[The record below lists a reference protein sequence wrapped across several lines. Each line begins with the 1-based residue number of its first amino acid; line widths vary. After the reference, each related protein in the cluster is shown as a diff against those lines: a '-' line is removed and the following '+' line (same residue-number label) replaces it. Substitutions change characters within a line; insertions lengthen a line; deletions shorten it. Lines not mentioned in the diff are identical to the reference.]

1 MGGRDVSQDHCSP
14 EGPTPWAEPRPSPA
28 PADRSPE
35 SGGRPRARPPSRR
48 RPVHVRGCRR
58 QVRAAAPRAAPVRGG
73 RSRAS
78 RPCPLEGAGRTGTWG
93 RRGGSEA
100 TAGPWGLPGRRRG
113 RAPDRPFV
121 RRGARPPRPA
131 GMPNAARAPRPPR
144 PADPRG
150 RERASRRGGSG
161 EPAPGSD
168 ASLLCHATCSSLP
181 GVPMATTKMLP
192 ARGAPPTGRDGRAFP
207 GRAAGGPGRACS
219 PSSLRLWFCPGAAG
233 WGRAVVKET
242 GARPP
247 LYLPNF
253 RPVRFCILSRRLGV
267 SPLVRVSG
275 PGCAG
280 IRPGWA
286 ETHFFLGRGG
296 GAPRRNF

>member
-58 QVRAAAPRAAPVRGG
+58 QVRAAAPLRARLLCAGGAPGPPGLALWKGQVGPGRGG
-73 RSRAS
+73 GGEEVR
-78 RPCPLEGAGRTGTWG
+78 RPRDPG
-93 RRGGSEA
+93 
-100 TAGPWGLPGRRRG
+100 GLPGRRRG

-168 ASLLCHATCSSLP
+168 ASLLCHATGSSLP
-181 GVPMATTKMLP
+181 GVPVATTKMLP

-233 WGRAVVKET
+233 WGRAVVQET

-267 SPLVRVSG
+267 SPLVRCG
-275 PGCAG
+275 
-280 IRPGWA
+280 
-286 ETHFFLGRGG
+286 E
-296 GAPRRNF
+296 

>member
-78 RPCPLEGAGRTGTWG
+78 RPCPLEGAGRTGTCG

-121 RRGARPPRPA
+121 RRGARPPRP
-131 GMPNAARAPRPPR
+131 GGCPTLPGLRAR
-144 PADPRG
+144 PAPQ
-150 RERASRRGGSG
+150 
-161 EPAPGSD
+161 
-168 ASLLCHATCSSLP
+168 T
-181 GVPMATTKMLP
+181 
-192 ARGAPPTGRDGRAFP
+192 
-207 GRAAGGPGRACS
+207 
-219 PSSLRLWFCPGAAG
+219 PGAASELPAAEG
-233 WGRAVVKET
+233 AGSRLPVPMPLFCVTQPVLPSRAFLWQPQKCSPHAAPRRPAGMDVRFP
-242 GARPP
+242 GAR
-247 LYLPNF
+247 
-253 RPVRFCILSRRLGV
+253 RA
-267 SPLVRVSG
+267 G
-275 PGCAG
+275 PGLL
-280 IRPGWA
+280 PLL
-286 ETHFFLGRGG
+286 TPPVVLPGRGG
-296 GAPRRNF
+296 LGEGGCQGNGRSAASLFT